1 MSHQTQLIP
10 ISLTIIRRPSRTKA
24 LMFSLQVG
32 PVQALGVAR
41 PLLALL
47 LHQEDAEIPPH
58 LWTRVELPPQPT
70 RISIG

>member
-1 MSHQTQLIP
+1 
-10 ISLTIIRRPSRTKA
+10 
-24 LMFSLQVG
+24 MFSLQVG